1 MYLKNEG
8 GLGAEQGET
17 FVGKVVISPLDA
29 NVLVVVRIRQETL
42 MEDSLLDDDIE
53 IELAPIA
60 VQLAYVQQLLGHK
73 QEAIEAYTDIINRD
87 LADESSLAVAVN
99 NLIALKVYANRVLLL
114 LHANRLDQGR
124 ELVAALSDMFADS
137 VMPVLLQAAV
147 FVRENKAVRAE
158 EVLGQ
163 FAEKFPDKSKVVLL
177 ARAQVAAAAGHP
189 QIAAESLAKMAP
201 FQSTKEGSWSSNDKL
216 NHTGDLDTIHWIS
229 FHTCEGSCV
238 NADLDD
244 LEA

>member
-1 MYLKNEG
+1 MLH
-8 GLGAEQGET
+8 T
-17 FVGKVVISPLDA
+17 
-29 NVLVVVRIRQETL
+29 
-42 MEDSLLDDDIE
+42 
-53 IELAPIA
+53 
-60 VQLAYVQQLLGHK
+60 
-73 QEAIEAYTDIINRD
+73 QEAIEAYTDITNRD

-99 NLIALKVYANRVLLL
+99 NLIALKGPKDVSDGLQKLDRLKEKDSQNFQLAHGLNLKLSPKQREAVYANRVLLL

-189 QIAAESLAKMAP
+189 QIAAESLAKMDN
-201 FQSTKEGSWSSNDKL
+201 STYRFEAGIGPPSLINFENRQL
-216 NHTGDLDTIHWIS
+216 
-229 FHTCEGSCV
+229 
-238 NADLDD
+238 AD
-244 LEA
+244 